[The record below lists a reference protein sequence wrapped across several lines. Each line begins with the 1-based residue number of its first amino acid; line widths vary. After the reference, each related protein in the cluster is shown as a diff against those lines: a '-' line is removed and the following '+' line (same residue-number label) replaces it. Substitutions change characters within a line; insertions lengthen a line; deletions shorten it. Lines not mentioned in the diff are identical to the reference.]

1 MPALR
6 KSYNHI
12 LNGRKIENGKSKQI
26 ILKECIDEMNEL
38 ILKSLINIQ
47 NLKRII
53 LICLCMKEDEEN
65 LFSKN
70 FLKNITELNKNQ
82 NYFFRKILP
91 NSIQKFLT
99 FIFIS
104 FETNKNIFITL
115 KNHDKEIKKLNTIL
129 FKKWLTDILKIPTN
143 IYHSIIDEKY
153 ITEVFIDIKNKV
165 TFGNDAFKN
174 GRTGKN
180 VTFYI
185 QKPKLNIGLL
195 LISENH
201 GYTTPRVKNLIEE
214 KFHNKTIPIQ
224 QHLPVNLK
232 NLRYELINLIL
243 KTKSTSK
250 NNSFIECLFKKLET
264 SNTNIYSEINKIKEH
279 CYSKIDNCDGVII
292 PGGDNI
298 EPFFYNAIV
307 KNELKII
314 TSINP
319 SSIRRT
325 INEIF
330 TIHRCVTKGIPLL
343 GICRGLQIINVYF
356 YGTLSNVADQ
366 KNNDLKLITVI
377 QQDLARFKIFNN
389 CLNINGL
396 SLHEQKIHKLG
407 HNLTVTSVDFSNHSV
422 AKSIETKTG
431 APILGL
437 QFHPEM
443 LEPMYDGHD
452 DIYRNHL
459 IFEYFFKCCK
469 IYNQKKNLHIHLA
482 RFFLKEV
489 CLNQ

>member
-250 NNSFIECLFKKLET
+250 NNSFIE
-264 SNTNIYSEINKIKEH
+264 
-279 CYSKIDNCDGVII
+279 
-292 PGGDNI
+292 
-298 EPFFYNAIV
+298 
-307 KNELKII
+307 
-314 TSINP
+314 
-319 SSIRRT
+319 
-325 INEIF
+325 
-330 TIHRCVTKGIPLL
+330 
-343 GICRGLQIINVYF
+343 
-356 YGTLSNVADQ
+356 
-366 KNNDLKLITVI
+366 
-377 QQDLARFKIFNN
+377 
-389 CLNINGL
+389 
-396 SLHEQKIHKLG
+396 
-407 HNLTVTSVDFSNHSV
+407 
-422 AKSIETKTG
+422 
-431 APILGL
+431 
-437 QFHPEM
+437 
-443 LEPMYDGHD
+443 
-452 DIYRNHL
+452 
-459 IFEYFFKCCK
+459 
-469 IYNQKKNLHIHLA
+469 
-482 RFFLKEV
+482 
-489 CLNQ
+489 